1 MRLDA
6 NPAYLALKK
15 IACHAKHERMLDYF
29 AQDDQRVEHFSIQAP
44 HVYGDYSKNLISN
57 ATKKLLIEL
66 AENAD
71 IKNKIVDLF
80 SGKELNKSEGRPALH
95 TALRAIRKPLLR
107 AAALEIH
114 TEVTNA
120 LAAMKQTIEK
130 LHSGQWLGS
139 TGKPVTQLV
148 SIGIGGSY
156 LGPKTVIEGL
166 RHFHKDNVETYFISN
181 IDGSDAANVLK
192 QLDPERCLFLVQSKS
207 FTTLETLEN
216 ARACI
221 TWLKEQLGDD
231 CDISKHLAAVSSN
244 IPKAVEFGV
253 AEEHIFPMWD
263 WVGGRYSLWSAI
275 GFPIAFQLGFEN
287 FTALLEGAEDM
298 DEHFYTAEIE
308 DNLPL
313 MLALVGIWN
322 RSFIG
327 HASIAVI
334 PYDHQLRFLPEHLQQ
349 LDMES
354 NGKTTDYDGNQISYA
369 SGPLLFGGAGT
380 NGQHAYHQLFHQGRG
395 AVPIDFIISKKSP
408 YHVRDNHAHLLGNCL
423 AQSQA
428 LMVGKSQQDA
438 YQELVNQGMSEKD
451 ARAIAPHKVIKGNKP
466 NNILMVDKFTPHSV
480 GALIA
485 LYEHKVF
492 AQGQIWGINSF
503 DQWGVELGKVLE
515 KELFPLL
522 QGRNGGTDTGFTKLD
537 PSTASLIN
545 KIRS

>member
-1 MRLDA
+1 M
-6 NPAYLALKK
+6 
-15 IACHAKHERMLDYF
+15 
-29 AQDDQRVEHFSIQAP
+29 
-44 HVYGDYSKNLISN
+44 
-57 ATKKLLIEL
+57 
-66 AENAD
+66 
-71 IKNKIVDLF
+71 
-80 SGKELNKSEGRPALH
+80 
-95 TALRAIRKPLLR
+95 
-107 AAALEIH
+107 
-114 TEVTNA
+114 
-120 LAAMKQTIEK
+120 
-130 LHSGQWLGS
+130 HSGAWLGS
-139 TGKPVTQLV
+139 SGKPVTQLV

-166 RHFHKDNVETYFISN
+166 RHFHKDGVETYFISN
-181 IDGSDAANVLK
+181 IDGSDASNVLAK
-192 QLDPERCLFLVQSKS
+192 LDPERCLFLVQSKS

-221 TWLKEQLGDD
+221 SWLKQKLGDD

-244 IPKAVEFGV
+244 TPKAVEFGV

-275 GFPIAFQLGFEN
+275 GFPIAFQLGFDN
-287 FTALLEGAEDM
+287 FIALLAGAEDM
-298 DEHFYTAEIE
+298 DEHFYSADIA

-395 AVPIDFIISKKSP
+395 AVPIDFIIAKQSP
-408 YHVRDNHAHLLGNCL
+408 YPVRDNHAHLLGNCL

-428 LMVGKSQQDA
+428 LMVGKSKQDA
-438 YQELVNQGMSEKD
+438 FKELVELGMSEQD
-451 ARAIAPHKVIKGNKP
+451 AHAIAPHKAIKGNKP

-522 QGRNGGTDTGFTKLD
+522 KGNSDAGFNKLD
-537 PSTASLIN
+537 PSTASLI
-545 KIRS
+545 KKLRS